1 MINSRKLNYLI
12 IFFFIGMWISIGSDP
27 YDYLVIFENQ
37 NYRKINLFKF
47 DLKIIIN
54 FVRSIIPCT
63 ILLFSLYI
71 VIKYKIFKDQKKF
84 IYILFLI
91 QIIQLITTFISKDSL
106 MSDYETSIDFIG
118 RFHWVISS
126 ISIIFIFMIASKIQN
141 FKFTTLFYISIFFLT
156 LMVIYFTVKILI
168 DFYTNEITGS
178 VYHLDVMRKSAY
190 FLDHQMPRTTGLSR
204 SIVLLYIFLL
214 FLNYYLKDY
223 LKFLNYLILII
234 LGSLIFFFQSK
245 FAFTTYL
252 LTNIIF
258 IFNSSDKIEKLK
270 LFLFLL
276 ITQII
281 LFYGI
286 SSSRIIFDKKMLNFN
301 NSINFNTAKKE
312 ERKVRHF
319 RSFNDTAHETRMDL
333 IKNII
338 SSGRFDLWQKALVY
352 VKQRPF
358 IGYGSMS
365 DRHIINEKRLKN
377 QKLVNPVSNAFI
389 YSILSGGVFCLL
401 LFLYFLLSIKEKIL
415 NILKINIKSDYHKS
429 VASMIIFIL
438 CLRCLVENSIMLFGL
453 DFILILNAL
462 YLTEKK

>member
-1 MINSRKLNYLI
+1 MINNRKLNYLI

-91 QIIQLITTFISKDSL
+91 QIIQLIATFISKNSL

-141 FKFTTLFYISIFFLT
+141 FKFTTLFYISIFFLI

-214 FLNYYLKDY
+214 FLNHYLKDY

-258 IFNSSDKIEKLK
+258 IFNSSDKIQQLK

-286 SSSRIIFDKKMLNFN
+286 SSSRIIFDKK
-301 NSINFNTAKKE
+301 
-312 ERKVRHF
+312 
-319 RSFNDTAHETRMDL
+319 D
-333 IKNII
+333 
-338 SSGRFDLWQKALVY
+338 
-352 VKQRPF
+352 
-358 IGYGSMS
+358 
-365 DRHIINEKRLKN
+365 NE
-377 QKLVNPVSNAFI
+377 F
-389 YSILSGGVFCLL
+389 
-401 LFLYFLLSIKEKIL
+401 
-415 NILKINIKSDYHKS
+415 
-429 VASMIIFIL
+429 
-438 CLRCLVENSIMLFGL
+438 
-453 DFILILNAL
+453 
-462 YLTEKK
+462 

>member
-12 IFFFIGMWISIGSDP
+12 IFFFIGMWISLGSDP

-37 NYRKINLFKF
+37 NYKKINFFKF
-47 DLKIIIN
+47 DLEIIIN

-63 ILLFSLYI
+63 VLLFSLYI
-71 VIKYKIFKDQKKF
+71 VIKYKIFRDQNRF

-91 QIIQLITTFISKDSL
+91 QILQIITTLLSKDSL
-106 MSDYETSIDFIG
+106 MSEYETTIDFIG
-118 RFHWVISS
+118 RFHWIISS
-126 ISIIFIFMIASKIQN
+126 ISTIFIFMIASKIQN
-141 FKFTTLFYISIFFLT
+141 FKFTTLFFISIFFLII
-156 LMVIYFTVKILI
+156 MVIYFTINILI
-168 DFYTNEITGS
+168 DFYTNDIQAS

-190 FLDHQMPRTTGLSR
+190 FLDHQIPRTTGLSR
-204 SIVLLYIFLL
+204 SILLLYIILL

-223 LKFLNYLILII
+223 LKYLNYLILII

-245 FAFTTYL
+245 FAFLTYL
-252 LTNIIF
+252 IINIIF
-258 IFNSSDKIEKLK
+258 IFNSPNKIQQLKLL
-270 LFLFLL
+270 LFLF

-286 SSSRIIFDKKMLNFN
+286 SSSRIVYNKALSYFD
-301 NSINFNTAKKE
+301 NSINFNTPQKD
-312 ERKVRHF
+312 EREVEHF
-319 RSFNDTAHETRMDL
+319 RSFYNSALETRMDL
-333 IKNII
+333 ILDVI
-338 SSGRFDLWQKALVY
+338 SSGRFNLWQKTLVY

-389 YSILSGGVFCLL
+389 YSILSGGVFSLL
-401 LFLYFLLSIKEKIL
+401 LFLYFWLSIKEKIL
-415 NILKINIKSDYHKS
+415 NILKLNIKFGYHES
-429 VASMIIFIL
+429 VASMIIFTL